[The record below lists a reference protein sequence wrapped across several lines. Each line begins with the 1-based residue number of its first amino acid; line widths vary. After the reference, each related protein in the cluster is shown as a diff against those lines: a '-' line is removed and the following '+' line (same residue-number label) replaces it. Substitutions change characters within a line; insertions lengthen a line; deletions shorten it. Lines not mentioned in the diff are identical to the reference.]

1 MTVRHRHRRNPGILE
16 ATALTDFVLAHPL
29 ATLLL
34 GGGLLWWLTNPAAAQ
49 RSGLPTPPPLPAWLS
64 GLAPSVPAGTP
75 ASGVASSGVRPGT
88 ATASAGTSG
97 VIR

>member
-1 MTVRHRHRRNPGILE
+1 MTVRHRRRNPGLLE
-16 ATALTDFVLAHPL
+16 ATALTDFVLNHPF

-64 GLAPSVPAGTP
+64 GLGATAPAGTP
-75 ASGVASSGVRPGT
+75 ASGVRPGT
-88 ATASAGTSG
+88 AAAPAGTSG